1 MGQLALP
8 SSAIVYVDTAIFIY
22 TVEAKPAYFTALQP
36 LWQQFQIGDIELITS
51 ELTLMEILVTPL
63 RNSDSNLV
71 SDYEQLLTASEIR
84 LLPINQSILK
94 TAAHLRATTNLK
106 TPDAIHAST
115 AMNHTCTIFLT
126 NDRGFQSTSN
136 LPVLIL
142 SEVMQA

>member
-1 MGQLALP
+1 
-8 SSAIVYVDTAIFIY
+8 
-22 TVEAKPAYFTALQP
+22 
-36 LWQQFQIGDIELITS
+36 
-51 ELTLMEILVTPL
+51 MEILVTPL